1 MFLVFYHP
9 NIMWKEISVKIMFNA
24 ILQQCRTPFLLLIG
38 ASLLAGCA
46 DIKDEMNNIRNSLA
60 EIGKQNNNKTAEAD
74 AQSSD
79 QHKSETKK
87 SQKPTLQCPDIKIIE
102 ALDTI
107 HKFTEMNPPEESKR
121 ISTARLMSLQHECRI
136 TDNGKGQVD
145 LFMTFESATGPAI
158 RKTKSQD
165 REISYPYFIAVT
177 DKTGAILSKDVFELT
192 ITPSANTGVLTA
204 RENIRQIIPVETDQA
219 LADYHIA
226 IGFQM
231 SDAQLQYNRKHMGNK
246 TLDKPEK
253 LTPDKPNTS
262 SGDAHKQIHNLRK

>member
-1 MFLVFYHP
+1 MFKSTFQR
-9 NIMWKEISVKIMFNA
+9 F
-24 ILQQCRTPFLLLIG
+24 RTPCLLLIG
-38 ASLLAGCA
+38 AGLLSGCA
-46 DIKDEMNNIRNSLA
+46 EIKSGVNQIRDSLA
-60 EIGKQNNNKTAEAD
+60 ESGAQKSDQGAEASTKAD
-74 AQSSD
+74 AQTRNQDKGTSKGA
-79 QHKSETKK
+79 QKK
-87 SQKPTLQCPDIKIIE
+87 ALQCPDIKIIDE
-102 ALDTI
+102 LGEI
-107 HKFTEMNPPEESKR
+107 HKFRDMSPPEESKR
-121 ISTARLMSLQHECRI
+121 ISTAKLMSLQHECRI

-253 LTPDKPNTS
+253 LTPDKRNTPA
-262 SGDAHKQIHNLRK
+262 GDAHKQIHNLRK